1 MTMMKQELQALVQDL
16 ATQSRIAEYACSCAE
31 QFQCS
36 ATLIS
41 SILKTEQQILV
52 GQSKRIY
59 NNGEVI
65 NKIQVI
71 ERDYNPPWKS
81 HETAY
86 KVKCDCGSKPFYVRK
101 EHLTGQGGRHSHTI
115 SCGCSSGDWIFY
127 KFNILTLKY

>member
-1 MTMMKQELQALVQDL
+1 MKRLREEGK
-16 ATQSRIAEYACSCAE
+16 TYKEIAE

-71 ERDYNPPWKS
+71 ERDYNPP
-81 HETAY
+81 
-86 KVKCDCGSKPFYVRK
+86 
-101 EHLTGQGGRHSHTI
+101 
-115 SCGCSSGDWIFY
+115 
-127 KFNILTLKY
+127 